1 MLFNCQLLIIQHG
14 KQIND
19 YQHWWNDSDGRKPC
33 QRITA
38 STSNALQMGLIHKP
52 ELREARPAA
61 KARATLETGCPH
73 TVLSQ
78 EHGQGETP
86 QGKTV
91 LS

>member
-1 MLFNCQLLIIQHG
+1 LAWLGLHIFALEGRLVAPNILDCTNSLNFYLVVMADVKVNLV
-14 KQIND
+14 ND
-19 YQHWWNDSDGRKPC
+19 QD
-33 QRITA
+33 
-38 STSNALQMGLIHKP
+38 
-52 ELREARPAA
+52 